1 MARKRTLAFK
11 PTSFLTTTEP
21 GRTSQVYRNKE
32 PIYSQGD
39 RADSVFYVEGGM
51 VKLMAESKRG
61 KKAVIAILKRGDFF
75 GEACLGWGSLRV
87 STAISLGQST
97 VTRLKKK
104 LLVRMIRYE
113 PMFTALFIA
122 SLISRIEHVKEDLED
137 RVFNFSETRLA
148 RVLLRLGRGAEK
160 SGDQPLAAAVSQ
172 TALAEMVG
180 TTRARVSHFMN
191 GFRMKGVVRY
201 GHHGGL
207 HIDRARLI
215 AILQR

>member
-1 MARKRTLAFK
+1 MARRRILGLKA
-11 PTSFLTTTEP
+11 TSFLTTTEP
-21 GRTSQVYRNKE
+21 GKTSLVYRNKE

-75 GEACLGWGSLRV
+75 GEACLGRGSLRV

-97 VTRLKKK
+97 VTRLRKR

-122 SLISRIEHVKEDLED
+122 SLISRIARAKEDLED
-137 RVFNFSETRLA
+137 QAFNFSETRLA
-148 RVLLRLGRGAEK
+148 RVLLRLGRGIEK
-160 SGDQPLAAAVSQ
+160 STDQPLAAEVSQ

-180 TTRARVSHFMN
+180 TTRARVSRFMN

-201 GHHGGL
+201 GRHGGL
-207 HIDRARLI
+207 HIDRAQLI

>member
-1 MARKRTLAFK
+1 MARNLAFR
-11 PTSFLTTTEP
+11 PTSFLTKTDP

-39 RADSVFYVEGGM
+39 RADSAFYVESGM
-51 VKLMAESKRG
+51 VKLIAESKRG

-75 GEACLGWGSLRV
+75 GEACLGSGSLRD
-87 STAISLGQST
+87 SSAISLGQST
-97 VTRLKKK
+97 VTRLQKR
-104 LLVRMIRYE
+104 LLVRMIRHE
-113 PMFTALFIA
+113 PMFTVLFIA
-122 SLISRIEHVKEDLED
+122 SLISCIEHVKKDLED

-148 RVLLRLGRGAEK
+148 RVLLRLGRDAEK
-160 SGDQPLAAAVSQ
+160 STDQPLAGEVSQ

-180 TTRARVSHFMN
+180 TTRARVSRFMN

-207 HIDRARLI
+207 HIDTAQLI